1 MRRWFVTI
9 AAAALLG
16 SATAQVCTSELRRA
30 LPGPDATLGQA
41 AASLFAEAVR
51 QIEPAWPVLRSGE
64 GPVAEAE
71 AAADAVT
78 YLHRR
83 RLLPDGWTPEG
94 HTPEA
99 WAAMWAGLAAAY
111 RIAAPATSGAD
122 VATMVD
128 EAARALERVADAVRP
143 LPVFAIDADDQ
154 VTLFVVLWNWTPY
167 PRLLAF
173 RTPPGTALVDGGSSQ
188 ARAAPVLAAL
198 SGCALRFD
206 GFAYARED
214 VALRLFVDQG
224 GASTLRLLGSD
235 PQLPRLPVEFAG
247 DDVVAVLRFEHPA
260 LAGIDVVSVA
270 IEGPSLGIGSAL
282 VVLANVRTNLG
293 LPGVLRSLE
302 LP

>member
-1 MRRWFVTI
+1 MRRWLATI

-16 SATAQVCTSELRRA
+16 SAAAQVCTSELRRA
-30 LPGPDATLGQA
+30 LPGPDATIGQA
-41 AASLFAEAVR
+41 AAALFAEAVR
-51 QIEPAWPVLRSGE
+51 QIEPAWPVLRGGE
-64 GPVAEAE
+64 GPVGEAG

-83 RLLPDGWTPEG
+83 RLLPEGWTPEG

-99 WAAMWAGLAAAY
+99 WAAMWADFAARY
-111 RIAAPATSGAD
+111 RIGPPATTGAD

-143 LPVFAIDADDQ
+143 LPVFAVDGDGR

-167 PRLLAF
+167 PRLLVF
-173 RTPPGTALVDGGSSQ
+173 RTPPGTALAEGNDSA

-198 SGCALRFD
+198 GGCALRFD

-224 GASTLRLLGSD
+224 GESTLRLLGSD
-235 PQLPRLPVEFAG
+235 PPLPQAPTEFTG
-247 DDVVAVLRFEHPA
+247 DDVVSVLRFEHPELGGA
-260 LAGIDVVSVA
+260 DVVSVA
-270 IEGPSLGIGSAL
+270 IEGPSLGIGSAF

-293 LPGVLRSLE
+293 LDGVLRSLA